1 MLIKMLRHGTGSAA
15 RAASYVLDE
24 KDHMNIV
31 RPHVEVLCGDP
42 HLFAKIADSSPYK
55 HKYTSAVIAFTE
67 EDQPTDVEIKDVLK
81 QFEALAF
88 SGLEPDQYHMT
99 AVLHQEPNG
108 SKHIHILVPR
118 LELRSGKAMNI
129 APPGLFQKHFHTL
142 QDKLNSEYG
151 WADPKDPDR
160 ARFTKKGYEL
170 YLQSALKKVEKNRGN
185 YKTFIE
191 NLYVGLLSISLKQL
205 ETNQNEFL
213 FSEILVHNRDDFM
226 QFVLTNKLASEVAKI
241 RENQFSLIPT
251 FGKKPIYFQ
260 GEIYERQFDIR
271 KCSEPFR
278 ERIKAFEQ
286 VRKADSERG
295 NDEQRTVNQISKNT
309 RMPRAKLRDRAEKT
323 LQGAR
328 QARAA
333 YNRQRYASATTS
345 EKRDSD
351 FNQRIEIISSRV
363 EAEYQQYSNDAVF
376 TSQRNRSDH
385 AKASSAEQSPIAT
398 YDQRQSES
406 DQSPN
411 SGQYPKYHTVI
422 RRSEKSVAA
431 ASRSSINSVDHLQPE
446 INSENIYSDVAWNG
460 ATEYFSNIA
469 LQLLSHTADLNQKR
483 DRNLDG
489 RRRHSIP
496 SDHLLE
502 MDRLQYSEFEQKESP
517 SDRTEYS
524 SDISLFRGEISY
536 ERTATYDYS
545 TSQRQRHTADDFG
558 FTRTNEFSFDAIIAE
573 YYARLAR
580 KRREDEKKAQRD
592 RALRAEQQRRHEQD
606 LENLRLQQSVRIEP
620 HRDQFISEYW
630 IDDQRVTIE
639 AGKIRTVRTATA
651 VTASERAPTSR
662 TEHVIRYTD
671 QQTRALNDKLDQALR
686 RAGEARVE
694 FETVAIATATT
705 NQRLKRDDV
714 ELYSEYEQFKQNM
727 RRLREQADADQEHAA
742 TMQQQYQFDREHSA
756 ELTATILQLAKLVE
770 EIVSLMMHL
779 IAAMLGQ
786 QYNIQSQPQVESK
799 QQKPNDFGAEF

>member
-1 MLIKMLRHGTGSAA
+1 M
-15 RAASYVLDE
+15 
-24 KDHMNIV
+24 
-31 RPHVEVLCGDP
+31 
-42 HLFAKIADSSPYK
+42 
-55 HKYTSAVIAFTE
+55 
-67 EDQPTDVEIKDVLK
+67 
-81 QFEALAF
+81 
-88 SGLEPDQYHMT
+88 
-99 AVLHQEPNG
+99 
-108 SKHIHILVPR
+108 
-118 LELRSGKAMNI
+118 
-129 APPGLFQKHFHTL
+129 
-142 QDKLNSEYG
+142 
-151 WADPKDPDR
+151 
-160 ARFTKKGYEL
+160 
-170 YLQSALKKVEKNRGN
+170 
-185 YKTFIE
+185 
-191 NLYVGLLSISLKQL
+191 SISLKQL

-271 KCSEPFR
+271 KCSKPFR

-309 RMPRAKLRDRAEKT
+309 RMPCAELRDRAEKT

-363 EAEYQQYSNDAVF
+363 EAEYQQYSNDAFF

-422 RRSEKSVAA
+422 RRSEESVAA
-431 ASRSSINSVDHLQPE
+431 ASSSSINSVDHLQPE
-446 INSENIYSDVAWNG
+446 INSENIYFDVAWNG
-460 ATEYFSNIA
+460 VTEYFSNIA

-502 MDRLQYSEFEQKESP
+502 MDRLQYPEFEQKESP

-524 SDISLFRGEISY
+524 SDISLFRGEVSY

-545 TSQRQRHTADDFG
+545 TSQRQRYTADDFG

-580 KRREDEKKAQRD
+580 KRREDEKRLSVIEHYEQSNRD
-592 RALRAEQQRRHEQD
+592 DMNKILKILGFSNPSELSHTEISLFQNIGLMIKELQSRQEKLEQLEQQQQLQHQKEQQLQEQSMSFATQISRLEHLTTNWIKRFDVLEKQESNLKQLQLQQQKQIKDLNEMMLNCIQSMSNLNKICVD
-606 LENLRLQQSVRIEP
+606 LEN
-620 HRDQFISEYW
+620 
-630 IDDQRVTIE
+630 
-639 AGKIRTVRTATA
+639 
-651 VTASERAPTSR
+651 
-662 TEHVIRYTD
+662 
-671 QQTRALNDKLDQALR
+671 
-686 RAGEARVE
+686 
-694 FETVAIATATT
+694 
-705 NQRLKRDDV
+705 
-714 ELYSEYEQFKQNM
+714 KQM
-727 RRLREQADADQEHAA
+727 QIKS
-742 TMQQQYQFDREHSA
+742 MQQQCNSNANSIESIQQS
-756 ELTATILQLAKLVE
+756 LQ
-770 EIVSLMMHL
+770 
-779 IAAMLGQ
+779 Q
-786 QYNIQSQPQVESK
+786 QYCNLQNSLKKLS
-799 QQKPNDFGAEF
+799 G

>member
-42 HLFAKIADSSPYK
+42 HLFAKIADSSPFK

-108 SKHIHILVPR
+108 SKHVHILVPR

-271 KCSEPFR
+271 KCSKPFR

-309 RMPRAKLRDRAEKT
+309 RMPCAELRDRAEKT

-363 EAEYQQYSNDAVF
+363 EAEYQQYSNDAFF

-422 RRSEKSVAA
+422 RRSEESVAA
-431 ASRSSINSVDHLQPE
+431 ASSSS
-446 INSENIYSDVAWNG
+446 
-460 ATEYFSNIA
+460 
-469 LQLLSHTADLNQKR
+469 
-483 DRNLDG
+483 
-489 RRRHSIP
+489 
-496 SDHLLE
+496 
-502 MDRLQYSEFEQKESP
+502 M
-517 SDRTEYS
+517 
-524 SDISLFRGEISY
+524 
-536 ERTATYDYS
+536 
-545 TSQRQRHTADDFG
+545 SQA
-558 FTRTNEFSFDAIIAE
+558 N
-573 YYARLAR
+573 
-580 KRREDEKKAQRD
+580 
-592 RALRAEQQRRHEQD
+592 
-606 LENLRLQQSVRIEP
+606 
-620 HRDQFISEYW
+620 
-630 IDDQRVTIE
+630 
-639 AGKIRTVRTATA
+639 
-651 VTASERAPTSR
+651 
-662 TEHVIRYTD
+662 VIH
-671 QQTRALNDKLDQALR
+671 
-686 RAGEARVE
+686 
-694 FETVAIATATT
+694 F
-705 NQRLKRDDV
+705 
-714 ELYSEYEQFKQNM
+714 
-727 RRLREQADADQEHAA
+727 
-742 TMQQQYQFDREHSA
+742 
-756 ELTATILQLAKLVE
+756 
-770 EIVSLMMHL
+770 
-779 IAAMLGQ
+779 
-786 QYNIQSQPQVESK
+786 
-799 QQKPNDFGAEF
+799 

>member
-1 MLIKMLRHGTGSAA
+1 
-15 RAASYVLDE
+15 
-24 KDHMNIV
+24 N
-31 RPHVEVLCGDP
+31 
-42 HLFAKIADSSPYK
+42 
-55 HKYTSAVIAFTE
+55 
-67 EDQPTDVEIKDVLK
+67 
-81 QFEALAF
+81 
-88 SGLEPDQYHMT
+88 
-99 AVLHQEPNG
+99 
-108 SKHIHILVPR
+108 
-118 LELRSGKAMNI
+118 
-129 APPGLFQKHFHTL
+129 
-142 QDKLNSEYG
+142 LN
-151 WADPKDPDR
+151 
-160 ARFTKKGYEL
+160 
-170 YLQSALKKVEKNRGN
+170 KKVSDKPG
-185 YKTFIE
+185 T
-191 NLYVGLLSISLKQL
+191 
-205 ETNQNEFL
+205 
-213 FSEILVHNRDDFM
+213 VH
-226 QFVLTNKLASEVAKI
+226 
-241 RENQFSLIPT
+241 
-251 FGKKPIYFQ
+251 
-260 GEIYERQFDIR
+260 
-271 KCSEPFR
+271 
-278 ERIKAFEQ
+278 
-286 VRKADSERG
+286 
-295 NDEQRTVNQISKNT
+295 
-309 RMPRAKLRDRAEKT
+309 
-323 LQGAR
+323 
-328 QARAA
+328 
-333 YNRQRYASATTS
+333 
-345 EKRDSD
+345 
-351 FNQRIEIISSRV
+351 

-422 RRSEKSVAA
+422 RRSEESVAA
-431 ASRSSINSVDHLQPE
+431 ASSSSINSVDHLQPE
-446 INSENIYSDVAWNG
+446 INSENIYFDVAWNG
-460 ATEYFSNIA
+460 VTEYFSNIA

-502 MDRLQYSEFEQKESP
+502 MDRLQYPEFEQKESP

-524 SDISLFRGEISY
+524 SDISLFRGEVSY

-545 TSQRQRHTADDFG
+545 TSQRQRYTADDFG

-606 LENLRLQQSVRIEP
+606 LENLRFQQSVRLEP
-620 HRDQFISEYW
+620 SRDQSISEYW
-630 IDDQRVTIE
+630 IDDHRVTIE
-639 AGKIRTVRTATA
+639 TGKIRAVRTTAA
-651 VTASERAPTSR
+651 VTASERAATSR

-694 FETVAIATATT
+694 FETVAIATAKT